1 MGVAGTVAHGGA
13 GSMEDGGCGWFVASG
28 VLVFS
33 SKVDDMEV
41 ADGGRVVAAGIV
53 GHGD

>member
-1 MGVAGTVAHGGA
+1 MEVAGTVAHGGV
-13 GSMEDGGCGWFVASG
+13 GSMEHGGYGWFVAGG

-41 ADGGRVVAAGIV
+41 ANDGRAAAAGIV
-53 GHGD
+53 CHGG